1 MQISSDK
8 TMTALPQNSQSAGS
22 PDLWIRTAASPKLGF
37 GHLRRSLVLAEE
49 LKDCCTPLF
58 LLDYDDSWS
67 KGQLEKASFGYFNG
81 GVDKAWEVLP
91 DPVAI
96 LIDTR
101 LAGGLDRL
109 LAVAKTRR
117 IPVIS
122 IHDLGLNMLPS
133 DIIVDGSIASAD
145 GYATHVDAEYYTGT
159 DYMILSP
166 AYRGLYL
173 QNRPIRKKIRS
184 IFVNLGGGY
193 SGKYF
198 LKVLEGLQLW
208 AREVD
213 VIGVPGFTAWGQELM
228 AQKNWSP
235 LHFRWENRDIEQN
248 LFHSDLAIT
257 SGGIAAYEA
266 LCAGTPL
273 LALSYDHLQQITIR
287 RLSSLEAC
295 IDLGLG
301 DELDP
306 AKLAEVL
313 SPIETDVHKRRRLSC
328 HGRQIVD
335 GKGFERVAQII
346 RQSIPQNL
354 QQIGRGC

>member
-1 MQISSDK
+1 MQILSDK
-8 TMTALPQNSQSAGS
+8 TMTVLPQNPQFADLPG
-22 PDLWIRTAASPKLGF
+22 LWIRTSASPKLGF

-49 LKDCCTPLF
+49 LKDHCIPFF
-58 LLDYDDSWS
+58 LLDPDDSWS
-67 KGQLEKASFGYFNG
+67 KAHVENANFGFFCG
-81 GVDKAWEVLP
+81 EIEKAWEFFP
-91 DPVAI
+91 DPAAI

-101 LAGGLDRL
+101 LTGGLGRL
-109 LAVAKTRR
+109 IAVAETRG
-117 IPVIS
+117 IPMIS

-133 DIIVDGSIASAD
+133 DIIVDGSIASSD
-145 GYATHVDAEYYTGT
+145 SDSTHVKGAYYAGT

-166 AYRGLYL
+166 AYRTLYL
-173 QNRPIRKKIRS
+173 QNRSIREEIRS
-184 IFVNLGGGY
+184 IFINLGGGN

-198 LKVLEGLQLW
+198 SKVLEGLQLW

-287 RLSSLEAC
+287 RLGSLEAC

-313 SPIETDVHKRRRLSC
+313 SPIETDVDKRRRLSC

>member
-1 MQISSDK
+1 M
-8 TMTALPQNSQSAGS
+8 
-22 PDLWIRTAASPKLGF
+22 
-37 GHLRRSLVLAEE
+37 V
-49 LKDCCTPLF
+49 
-58 LLDYDDSWS
+58 
-67 KGQLEKASFGYFNG
+67 
-81 GVDKAWEVLP
+81 
-91 DPVAI
+91 
-96 LIDTR
+96 
-101 LAGGLDRL
+101 
-109 LAVAKTRR
+109 
-117 IPVIS
+117 
-122 IHDLGLNMLPS
+122 
-133 DIIVDGSIASAD
+133 
-145 GYATHVDAEYYTGT
+145 
-159 DYMILSP
+159 LSP
-166 AYRGLYL
+166 AYRCIYL
-173 QNRPIRKKIRS
+173 QSKPIREKIRS
-184 IFVNLGGGY
+184 IFINLGGGN

-198 LKVLEGLQLW
+198 SKVLEGLQLW

-287 RLSSLEAC
+287 RLSNLEAC

-306 AKLAEVL
+306 TKLAGVL
-313 SPIETDVHKRRRLSC
+313 SHIETDVDKRRRLSC

-354 QQIGRGC
+354 RQIGRGC